1 MFWLH
6 NCWKN
11 FSTGTVSCIIP
22 DVKMSVWGD
31 VIWLILWPCYTT
43 LGDLKVQSGSVS
55 THSPH
60 RCNISSY
67 GSQLVGKEMNQY
79 EDVASCTVH
88 TTVASGLKQM
98 LSGLDVLSKIQK
110 ETYYDSLNARTI
122 CSRWHMLKLYRG
134 H

>member
-31 VIWLILWPCYTT
+31 VIWLVLWPCYTT
-43 LGDLKVQSGSVS
+43 LGNLKVQSGSVS

-67 GSQLVGKEMNQY
+67 GSQIVGKNNESVCCSSLLVI
-79 EDVASCTVH
+79 VASCTVQ

-98 LSGLDVLSKIQK
+98 LSGLKVVLI
-110 ETYYDSLNARTI
+110 
-122 CSRWHMLKLYRG
+122 SRQFRCAL
-134 H
+134 